1 MRSKKLNL
9 QHRSLKTVSL
19 SSKSKM
25 IWKNKFSLPYLST
38 LLSSNY
44 ENHWNGDTNYPLK
57 KSNISNCYKST
68 KKSKKSKVSWKIV
81 QSKSQIY
88 NILDQFIKDKWY
100 VRISVY
106 LSCCLNS
113 YTIWEKILKESIK
126 RLRLLKMR
134 MEKKVRRNLLLILTF
149 LISHKKQ
156 ILFKSSMN
164 FTTPSTMSAV
174 NSFVTIFCSKFTF
187 QNGST
192 SLLLTWS
199 DRMRIL
205 IWNFFVRSSKITSF

>member
-1 MRSKKLNL
+1 
-9 QHRSLKTVSL
+9 
-19 SSKSKM
+19 
-25 IWKNKFSLPYLST
+25 
-38 LLSSNY
+38 
-44 ENHWNGDTNYPLK
+44 
-57 KSNISNCYKST
+57 
-68 KKSKKSKVSWKIV
+68 
-81 QSKSQIY
+81 
-88 NILDQFIKDKWY
+88 
-100 VRISVY
+100 
-106 LSCCLNS
+106 
-113 YTIWEKILKESIK
+113 
-126 RLRLLKMR
+126 MR